1 MRIIKNSKFEEERAL
16 YGSKGL
22 NLINCSFDGDLDG
35 ESALKESSDITAEEC
50 FFNLRYPF
58 WHGDKLIIDKCEM
71 TQLCRAALWYS
82 NDIAVKDS
90 KLHGIK
96 ALRECKNVDIS
107 DSSIKSAEFGWFSK
121 NVKIQN
127 TDASGE
133 YFMFKGEGIYMNKVS
148 FAGKYSF
155 QYIKNAVFEDCVI
168 DTKDAF
174 WHACDVVVKNSV
186 IKGEYL
192 AWYSENVTFENCTIC
207 GTQPL
212 CCCKGLKLIN
222 CEMYDADLAFE
233 LSEVEATLT
242 TPIISIK
249 NPIKGRISL
258 PAVNEIINDVKEASC
273 IISVG

>member
-35 ESALKESSDITAEEC
+35 ESALKESSDITVEEC

-90 KLHGIK
+90 KLYGTK
-96 ALRECKNVDIS
+96 ALRECKNIDIL